1 MLTGTAAVA
10 LSAARPGPRMPRRGP
25 PPRPWIRTLSWP
37 GAAQRVRARP
47 PGLRTAVGIMAL
59 ALVIALVLQTLST
72 AHGVASGGARCTN
85 DEGCQLNGKCA
96 GDGVCV
102 CVPEWTGLDCSLLN
116 LKPARP
122 SPHAGYDEHGTSSW
136 GGSIVEDPAGG
147 LWHMY
152 VSRMA
157 GHCGLNAWQQA
168 SEIIHATSIDPV
180 GPYVYNETIMG
191 VFAHGPS
198 VRATPKGYMMMHL
211 GCGVPFVPPFN
222 DCKNGIT
229 PKGHGSAG
237 FEGNITRACT
247 EFNVSV
253 MTASSLSGPWSAS
266 SPVHLTTGW
275 GRGADT
281 KNHFSNPAPYVM
293 PDGTFRVAFRA
304 SSKVYDREK
313 GGEFVSIATAPQ
325 MDGPYVDTR
334 TSPALSS
341 AAEDPFLWQDERGH
355 WHMLLH
361 NMGPPFAP
369 CSPSRPCP
377 PFPRL
382 PEQIS
387 RHAYSRSVDGP
398 WTSSG
403 TAPYTQLVAFSDGT
417 QKNVTRRERPQL
429 VLSDKGQPR
438 FFSTGVEDNAD
449 HTYTLVMAIKTA
461 ADHRRRDAGDRAAP

>member
-1 MLTGTAAVA
+1 ML
-10 LSAARPGPRMPRRGP
+10 
-25 PPRPWIRTLSWP
+25 
-37 GAAQRVRARP
+37 
-47 PGLRTAVGIMAL
+47 LR
-59 ALVIALVLQTLST
+59 
-72 AHGVASGGARCTN
+72 
-85 DEGCQLNGKCA
+85 
-96 GDGVCV
+96 
-102 CVPEWTGLDCSLLN
+102 
-116 LKPARP
+116 
-122 SPHAGYDEHGTSSW
+122 
-136 GGSIVEDPAGG
+136 
-147 LWHMY
+147 
-152 VSRMA
+152 
-157 GHCGLNAWQQA
+157 QQA
-168 SEIIHATSIDPV
+168 SEIVRATSTDPV
-180 GPYVYNETIMG
+180 GPYKYNETILG

-198 VRATPKGYMMMHL
+198 VRATLDGYTMMHL
-211 GCGVPFVPPFN
+211 GCGVPYVPAFD
-222 DCKNGIT
+222 DCKDGIT
-229 PKGHGSAG
+229 PNGHGSAG
-237 FEGNITRACT
+237 FKGNLSACECSTALVVCICIAHAHSVLHATVFPTGT

-253 MTASSLSGPWSAS
+253 MTASSLSGPWSPS
-266 SPVHLTTGW
+266 TPVHLITGW
-275 GRGADT
+275 GRGPEK

-382 PEQIS
+382 PEQVS